1 MAKNFRAENASVPL
15 DNPSTNGFFNETVAG
30 NIRRIKL
37 NHRELPYGAFGET
50 IPSKGLLKKQFAFDK
65 VCKILI

>member
-1 MAKNFRAENASVPL
+1 VTKNFGAENASVPL
-15 DNPSTNGFFNETVAG
+15 DNPRTNGFFNETVAG
-30 NIRRIKL
+30 NIWRIEV

-50 IPSKGLLKKQFAFDK
+50 IPLKGLLKKQFAFDK